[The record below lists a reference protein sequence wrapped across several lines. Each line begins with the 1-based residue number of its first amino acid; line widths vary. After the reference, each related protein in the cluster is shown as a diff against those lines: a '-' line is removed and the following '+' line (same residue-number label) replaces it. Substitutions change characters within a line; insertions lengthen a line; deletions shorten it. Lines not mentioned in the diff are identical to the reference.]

1 MKKWLL
7 SIASVMLV
15 ACSSIDCPVNSSVS
29 TLYNI
34 LDADGHQLALSD
46 TMTVTTVRQDGD
58 TVIVLNKLIG
68 SKEFNLPISYSHPED
83 VMVFTIYNDSVSTVD
98 TVWIKKDDFP
108 HFESVD
114 CNATFFHQL
123 TAVRYTTNGID
134 SIAINNP
141 TVDYDFKTVHFRF
154 YPKISY

>member
-7 SIASVMLV
+7 SIAAVLMV

-68 SKEFNLPISYSHPED
+68 S
-83 VMVFTIYNDSVSTVD
+83 T
-98 TVWIKKDDFP
+98 
-108 HFESVD
+108 
-114 CNATFFHQL
+114 
-123 TAVRYTTNGID
+123 
-134 SIAINNP
+134 
-141 TVDYDFKTVHFRF
+141 
-154 YPKISY
+154 

>member
-1 MKKWLL
+1 MRKWLL
-7 SIASVMLV
+7 SIAAVLMV

-68 SKEFNLPISYSHPED
+68 STDFNLPISYSHPED
-83 VMVFTIYNDSVSTVD
+83 VMIFTIYNDSVSTVD

-114 CNATFFHQL
+114 CNATFFHSI
-123 TAVRYTTNGID
+123 TGVRYTTNAID
-134 SIAINNP
+134 SIVINNP
-141 TVDYDFKTVHFRF
+141 SVNYDYTKVNFRL
-154 YPKISY
+154 YPKSGY